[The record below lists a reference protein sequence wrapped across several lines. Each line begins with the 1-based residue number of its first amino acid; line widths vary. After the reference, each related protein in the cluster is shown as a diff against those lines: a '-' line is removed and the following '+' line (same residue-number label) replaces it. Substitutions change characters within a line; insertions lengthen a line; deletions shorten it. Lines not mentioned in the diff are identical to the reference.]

1 MEIKTVNLTK
11 VMGSNFS
18 LQPLN
23 LDIQGPGMVGYLG
36 PNGAGKTTTLKLFTN
51 LISPSGGEV
60 FIDGVNVHEDPVS
73 AMKHVSALIEDPEP
87 YNYYSVKEFLLFVGS
102 IKGLSK
108 SDAMEQI
115 NKYTAMFH
123 METLNLRIKKLSKGN
138 RRKVMIAA
146 VLMGN
151 SDIILLDE
159 PSDGLDPIESKIFRN
174 MLNELKKT
182 KLILMSSHLMFEVA
196 ETCDRII
203 LLNRGRV
210 IASDA
215 TSEIIKMMGGD
226 RIGPNELEGAFF
238 KYIGDDS

>member
-36 PNGAGKTTTLKLFTN
+36 PNGAGKTTTMKLLTN
-51 LISPSGGEV
+51 LISPSSGEV
-60 FIDGVNVHEDPVS
+60 LIDNINVHNDPVK
-73 AMKHVSALIEDPEP
+73 AMKNVSALIEDPEP
-87 YNYYSVKEFLLFVGS
+87 YNYYSVKEFLSFVAS
-102 IKGLSK
+102 IKAISK
-108 SDAMEQI
+108 SDTMEQI
-115 NKYTAMFH
+115 NKFAEMFH
-123 METLNLRIKKLSKGN
+123 MEDLNLRIKKLSKGN
-138 RRKVMIAA
+138 KRKVMIIA

-182 KLILMSSHLMFEVA
+182 KLILMSSHLMYEVS

-203 LLNRGRV
+203 LLNRGKV
-210 IASDA
+210 IANDA
-215 TSEIIKMMGGD
+215 TSEIIKMMGGY
-226 RIGPNELEGAFF
+226 RIGPNELEDAFF
-238 KYIGDDS
+238 KYIGGDL